1 MDSECVDLTDPPD
14 PPRHTEP
21 PPHKHTHTDGLLFTH
36 IAVGWRHDQLFQH
49 ATMDGECVDA
59 TAGVDVPEDDGEVLA
74 TREQV
79 VGLVARA
86 VVEGVQQAGHPAL
99 VALQHLHGDV
109 WGTKMDR

>member
-1 MDSECVDLTDPPD
+1 M
-14 PPRHTEP
+14 
-21 PPHKHTHTDGLLFTH
+21 
-36 IAVGWRHDQLFQH
+36 
-49 ATMDGECVDA
+49 DA

-74 TREQV
+74 ARQQV

-99 VALQHLHGDV
+99 VALQHLYGDV